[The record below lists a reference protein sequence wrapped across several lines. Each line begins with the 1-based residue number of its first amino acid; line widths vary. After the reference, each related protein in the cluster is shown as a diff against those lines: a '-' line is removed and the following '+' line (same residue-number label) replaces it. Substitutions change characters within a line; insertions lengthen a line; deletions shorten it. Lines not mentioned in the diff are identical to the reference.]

1 MTHRFELLRLRIAA
15 PGVVRVCGFY
25 GTRCAGAHADQYL
38 FAASYFCTHTHTV
51 KYMLRATFN
60 DRQRGPAGVSSSV
73 EMMSAFHVIRHI
85 SISLPARVVDQ
96 RIYISVLLVRFLL
109 LLPIVV
115 VTEPPGAMKPSRSR
129 EIATAKLF
137 KHRHLAPTGHG
148 HR

>member
-1 MTHRFELLRLRIAA
+1 MFAAPPGLLAPPPHTAADAAAPCCRCGLSGNQLIEHTKSRVCDPWSNVSMIGWMTHRFELLRLRIAA

-85 SISLPARVVDQ
+85 NFSPRACC
-96 RIYISVLLVRFLL
+96 
-109 LLPIVV
+109 
-115 VTEPPGAMKPSRSR
+115 
-129 EIATAKLF
+129 
-137 KHRHLAPTGHG
+137 
-148 HR
+148 